1 MKQILCRYCSYE
13 HHKPALFHFH
23 CFFVFISTSPSHQL
37 SLLPSLFCSPC
48 YPFPQLFFFLSSL
61 LAWERKIWMIT
72 GWLIAMA
79 LDQPITG
86 RRFHSLPITGGQY
99 HSRPITGGQYHTAPH
114 SQVDNITANSRGT
127 ISQPITGGQYHS
139 RPITSGQYHSRP
151 STGGQYHSRPITSG
165 QYQRTVSLGR
175 RSEKISIFPKNF
187 TEPT

>member
-1 MKQILCRYCSYE
+1 MPVLQLWASQTSTFPFPWFFCFYFYFSFS
-13 HHKPALFHFH
+13 PTFSSTFLVLF
-23 CFFVFISTSPSHQL
+23 SML
-37 SLLPSLFCSPC
+37 SLPSTV
-48 YPFPQLFFFLSSL
+48 FFLSSL

-86 RRFHSLPITGGQY
+86 RRFHSRPITGGQY

-139 RPITSGQYHSRP
+139 RPITSGQYHSW
-151 STGGQYHSRPITSG
+151 SITGG
-165 QYQRTVSLGR
+165 QYQRTVSLGI

>member
-1 MKQILCRYCSYE
+1 MSITNQHFSNSIVFLFLFLLLLLTNFLFYLPCSVL
-13 HHKPALFHFH
+13 H
-23 CFFVFISTSPSHQL
+23 VIPS
-37 SLLPSLFCSPC
+37 
-48 YPFPQLFFFLSSL
+48 LSSL

-139 RPITSGQYHSRP
+139 RPITSGQYHSW
-151 STGGQYHSRPITSG
+151 SITGG
-165 QYQRTVSLGR
+165 QYQRTVSLGI

>member
-23 CFFVFISTSPSHQL
+23 CFLLFLFLLLLLTNFRFYLPCSVLHVIPS
-37 SLLPSLFCSPC
+37 
-48 YPFPQLFFFLSSL
+48 LSSL

-86 RRFHSLPITGGQY
+86 RRFHS
-99 HSRPITGGQYHTAPH
+99 R
-114 SQVDNITANSRGT
+114 
-127 ISQPITGGQYHS
+127 PITGGQYHS
-139 RPITSGQYHSRP
+139 RPITSGQYHSW
-151 STGGQYHSRPITSG
+151 SITGG
-165 QYQRTVSLGR
+165 QYQRTVSLGI